1 MNELVFKGDNN
12 QALTTSLLVA
22 EKFGKEHRRI
32 MQDIRN
38 LSCSGEFREHNFV
51 LSYYTSQQNKN
62 LPMYAMTKD
71 GFTFLVMGYTGET
84 AGKFKEDYISAFN
97 NMEEIIRENI
107 PQETSEELMARAL
120 IVAQKTLDEKIKQ
133 LEIASLKIKEDAP
146 KVDFFDAVT
155 DSKDA
160 VDMAQCAKILNMG
173 IGRNRLFEFLRSR
186 GILDKNNIPFQR
198 YIDCGYFRT
207 IEQKYTKSDGSTCI
221 NIKTVIY
228 QKGLAYIRKLI
239 NN

>member
-1 MNELVFKGDNN
+1 MNELVFKGDGGK
-12 QALTTSLLVA
+12 ALTTSKLVA
-22 EKFGKEHRRI
+22 EKFGKRHSDVLRCIESVIAQTPKDQAERNFALSEY
-32 MQDIRN
+32 QDT
-38 LSCSGEFREHNFV
+38 SGKSNPMFV
-51 LSYYTSQQNKN
+51 
-62 LPMYAMTKD
+62 MTKD
-71 GFTFLVMGYTGET
+71 GFSVLVMGFTGEKAMT
-84 AGKFKEDYISAFN
+84 LKWNFINEFNKLETIIKFGGFAVPKTY
-97 NMEEIIRENI
+97 
-107 PQETSEELMARAL
+107 SEAL
-120 IVAQKTLDEKIKQ
+120 LLASKQAEKIEQQKILL
-133 LEIASLKIKEDAP
+133 LEQAP

-239 NN
+239 NK